1 MELIIIRG
9 TQNSGKSTTAACV
22 HNEIIA
28 RGAQP
33 KMTHIYAD
41 VIPIMELRDFESVL
55 DYDRVRVA
63 IISQGDETDKLRER
77 IERLCWEWRPNV
89 LVVCCRKVKREGSS
103 IEMLENNYPN
113 WMKSAQTFW
122 TNEVASTD
130 WNTILADKQQ
140 TAEQIA
146 DYIKKITVTL

>member
-41 VIPIMELRDFESVL
+41 VIPVMELRDFESVL

-63 IISQGDETDKLRER
+63 IISQGDEADKLRER